1 MNIRDRKGLKQTAST
16 RLCESSYDPRLLAL
30 LYISVSV
37 GVSLVLA
44 IVTYI
49 LQEQIGG
56 TGGLAGIGTRSV
68 LVTVQAVLQL
78 ASTLLIPFWD
88 MGLIYT
94 SVQLA
99 RGKAAYPV
107 SLTAGFRRFGP
118 VLRLLLL
125 RAAITLG
132 LCILCANLSSGIF
145 LMTPLSNP
153 LLEILQSLEAE
164 IISGN
169 AANFTID
176 DATAAAMA
184 QTLLPVIPIFLI
196 LFLIIA
202 VPILYRLRMSDY
214 LLMEEKKTG
223 AFEAVILSWRMT
235 RGRVFSLFRLDLS
248 FWWFYGLQA
257 LSVVLLYGDWLLSV
271 LGITLPM
278 SADVTYFLM
287 YGLYSI
293 FSVAVFW
300 RFGSYVQTTYA
311 VAYDAL
317 RYHAAM
323 PLPKSVPAEDSQI

>member
-107 SLTAGFRRFGP
+107 AAHLGFRTVRIYYPHAYVACIRRAHYDEAVSACAQPSVAYLPGQFGYIQP
-118 VLRLLLL
+118 FYLRLLNDYEVI
-125 RAAITLG
+125 AEPVH
-132 LCILCANLSSGIF
+132 LCNEQC
-145 LMTPLSNP
+145 
-153 LLEILQSLEAE
+153 
-164 IISGN
+164 IIPH
-169 AANFTID
+169 F
-176 DATAAAMA
+176 
-184 QTLLPVIPIFLI
+184 
-196 LFLIIA
+196 
-202 VPILYRLRMSDY
+202 
-214 LLMEEKKTG
+214 
-223 AFEAVILSWRMT
+223 
-235 RGRVFSLFRLDLS
+235 
-248 FWWFYGLQA
+248 
-257 LSVVLLYGDWLLSV
+257 
-271 LGITLPM
+271 
-278 SADVTYFLM
+278 
-287 YGLYSI
+287 
-293 FSVAVFW
+293 
-300 RFGSYVQTTYA
+300 
-311 VAYDAL
+311 
-317 RYHAAM
+317 
-323 PLPKSVPAEDSQI
+323 